1 MSQFSFTISGS
12 SVDALKGDAGGTN
25 TDFEVVADRGL
36 QRQTQHNVLTAKFGD
51 GYEQR
56 TLNGINSK
64 MEGFNITLNNRTAS
78 TINLVAAYLDERAG
92 KNFTFT
98 VTDLA
103 GDTDLKVT
111 CEAYNINYIREN
123 YHALSAQFRR
133 VYEP

>member
-12 SVDALKGDAGGTN
+12 SIDALKGDVGGTN
-25 TDFEVVADRGL
+25 SSLEIVADRGL
-36 QRQTQHNVLTAKFGD
+36 QRQVQHKVLVASFGD

-56 TLNGINSK
+56 TLDGINSRQD
-64 MEGFNITLNNRTAS
+64 GFNITLNNRTAS

-103 GDTDLKVT
+103 GDTNLKVA
-111 CEAYNINYIREN
+111 CEGYTINYIREN
-123 YHALSAQFRR
+123 YHALQASFRR